1 MTVIDH
7 DFSRYFSDV
16 PGCAVVYDQEADRYE
31 VYDRRKAFQRV
42 SPCSTYKIYSGLNAL
57 EEGLISVAAPL
68 INAQGQTVGAI
79 NVSGQVNRTN
89 AQEMESRI
97 LPHLLSTA
105 QSVSQLLRTTR
116 Q

>member
-16 PGCAVVYDQEADRYE
+16 PGCAVIYDQEADRYE

-57 EEGLISVAAPL
+57 EEGLISPDHSVIPWNGTKYAFSSWNSGAEPVLRHAAIGKL
-68 INAQGQTVGAI
+68 VFQ
-79 NVSGQVNRTN
+79 
-89 AQEMESRI
+89 
-97 LPHLLSTA
+97 
-105 QSVSQLLRTTR
+105 
-116 Q
+116 